1 MLTVVSRARMFNFRS
16 IVSHSTWRTNIDFYS
31 FFCDI
36 ANYWS
41 KVLRCSSQLFSI
53 FPSFE
58 PSCWPMWVIF
68 LITTD
73 HHQNSQTYK
82 NHRLVFCWK
91 SWQHCAVG
99 GGGAYSDAVLPPKRR
114 LHLFAVNLVKVKVIK
129 YSFLHLLLDLS
140 RRCKALPGTTYV
152 GQTVRIEHNRNMYIV
167 TKFEQ
172 ELY

>member
-1 MLTVVSRARMFNFRS
+1 M
-16 IVSHSTWRTNIDFYS
+16 
-31 FFCDI
+31 
-36 ANYWS
+36 
-41 KVLRCSSQLFSI
+41 LRCSSQLFSI

-152 GQTVRIEHNRNMYIV
+152 AIHKGQTVRIEHKCISWLTLNSSSNVEGENCITRPSPPLNRSAD
-167 TKFEQ
+167 F
-172 ELY
+172 LC